1 MTPKGTSI
9 FETRRRGCLTTHLR
23 EKKIAFVG
31 AGAIA
36 EALIKGMCST
46 GVAKPERIFVINRNR
61 RERLDFLAR
70 TYGVQASTADVAV
83 DGADV
88 VVLCPKPA
96 DMTQALADIARF
108 SAPDALYISVA
119 AGCSIGWIQET
130 LSPAWRNPARGAG
143 SARPR
148 VARTMPNT
156 SCAVLESAT
165 GYAMGENCTLQDA
178 EMVHEMFGAVGTAY
192 ALDEEQMNAVTGLS
206 GSGPA
211 YVYYLVESLI
221 KAGVAVGLDEDT
233 AAALVVQTLV
243 GAAAMLR
250 FSAQP
255 PAVLRERVTS
265 PGGTTMAGIAAL
277 QELGFA
283 DALREAVTRATARAG
298 QMGEQLSQA
307 QNTQNK

>member
-1 MTPKGTSI
+1 MTA
-9 FETRRRGCLTTHLR
+9 HLR
-23 EKKIAFVG
+23 EKKIAVIG

-46 GVAKPERIFVINRNR
+46 GVAKAERIFVVNRSR
-61 RERLDFLAR
+61 RERLDFLAQ
-70 TYGVQASTADVAV
+70 TYGVHASSSAVAA

-88 VVLCPKPA
+88 VVLCPKPV
-96 DMTQALADIARF
+96 DMAQALTDIARF
-108 SAPDALYISVA
+108 SSPDALYISVA

-130 LSPAWRNPARGAG
+130 LSLARRASSSGVPE
-143 SARPR
+143 SLPR

-165 GYAMGENCTLQDA
+165 GYAMGENCTWQDA

-211 YVYYLVESLI
+211 YVYYLVEGLT
-221 KAGVAVGLDEDT
+221 KAGVAAGLDEDT
-233 AAALVVQTLV
+233 SAALVVQTLV

-250 FSAQP
+250 FSAQSP
-255 PAVLRERVTS
+255 TVLRERVTS
-265 PGGTTMAGIAAL
+265 PGGTTMAGIGAL

-283 DALREAVTRATARAG
+283 EALREAVLRATKRAQ
-298 QMGEQLSQA
+298 QMGDQLSRA
-307 QNTQNK
+307 QEP

>member
-1 MTPKGTSI
+1 MTTTGTSI
-9 FETRRRGCLTTHLR
+9 FETRRRDRLTTHLR

-46 GVAKPERIFVINRNR
+46 GIAKAERIFVINRNR
-61 RERLDFLAR
+61 RERLEFLAR
-70 TYGVQASTADVAV
+70 TYGVRASTADVAA

-96 DMTQALADIARF
+96 DMTQALTDIARF

-130 LSPAWRNPARGAG
+130 LSLAWRESARGADA
-143 SARPR
+143 ARPR

-165 GYAMGENCTLQDA
+165 GYAMGQNCTLQDS

-211 YVYYLVESLI
+211 YVYYLVEGLI

-233 AAALVVQTLV
+233 ASALVVQTLV
-243 GAAAMLR
+243 GAASMLR
-250 FSAQP
+250 FSGQTPTA
-255 PAVLRERVTS
+255 LRERVTS

-277 QELGFA
+277 QELGFHG
-283 DALREAVTRATARAG
+283 ALREAVLRATERAE
-298 QMGEQLSQA
+298 QMGEQLSETKK
-307 QNTQNK
+307 TQNM

>member
-1 MTPKGTSI
+1 M
-9 FETRRRGCLTTHLR
+9 TTHLR
-23 EKKIAFVG
+23 DRKIAFVG
-31 AGAIA
+31 AGSIA

-46 GVAKPERIFVINRNR
+46 GVAKAERIYVVNRSR
-61 RERLDFLAR
+61 RERLEYLAR
-70 TYGVQASTADVAV
+70 TYGVRSAV
-83 DGADV
+83 LDHALDGADV

-96 DMTQALADIARF
+96 DMAQALADSARF
-108 SAPDALYISVA
+108 SSPDALYISVA
-119 AGCSIGWIQET
+119 AGCSIGWIEQA
-130 LSPAWRNPARGAG
+130 LARVWRGLPHGAEG
-143 SARPR
+143 AAPPR

-165 GYAMGENCTLQDA
+165 GYAMGQNCTWQDT

-211 YVYYLVESLI
+211 YVYYLVESLTQ
-221 KAGVAVGLDEDT
+221 AGVAAGLDEDT

-250 FSAQP
+250 FSAQSP
-255 PAVLRERVTS
+255 TVLRERVTS
-265 PGGTTMAGIAAL
+265 PGGTTMAGIGAL

-283 DALREAVTRATARAG
+283 DSVREAVLRATRRAQEMGDELSRAPRDAHDTQDPQDAR
-298 QMGEQLSQA
+298 
-307 QNTQNK
+307 